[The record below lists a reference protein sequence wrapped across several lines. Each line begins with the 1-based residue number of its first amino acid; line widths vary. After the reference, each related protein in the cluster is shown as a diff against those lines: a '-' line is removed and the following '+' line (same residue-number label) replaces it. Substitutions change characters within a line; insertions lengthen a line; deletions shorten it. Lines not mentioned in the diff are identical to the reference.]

1 MDIVK
6 KVSELGLALPQC
18 PAPLAAYVPA
28 VRFGDTVVVSGQLP
42 SVKGDFSAYTG
53 SVPNELS
60 VEKATEAARI
70 CLLNN
75 IAAAASTLQHGETLK
90 LVQMQ
95 GFVQSAADFHEQP
108 AVLNGASE
116 LAEKILGENGKHAR
130 TAVGVAALPKNAAV
144 EISCTFQVIP
154 EEVRYNGRMNWIEP

>member
-75 IAAAASTLQHGETLK
+75 IAAAVSMLQHGETLK

>member
-53 SVPNELS
+53 CVPNELS
-60 VEKATEAARI
+60 VEKVTEAARI

-75 IAAAASTLQHGETLK
+75 SAAAVSTLQHGETLK